1 QNRDDRGGQRGY
13 ERRDGGY
20 RRAPRDGDRREGGF
34 RPGGSRDGGYRG
46 SSPRDGG
53 RGSYGRDDRREGF
66 RGGDR
71 RDDRGQGD
79 RRFDRGPQRDDRG
92 GPRRDSGSR
101 FGGDR
106 REGGYGGGDRRGD
119 RGGYERRDDRGY
131 DRRDD
136 SRGDGFER
144 EDRVRDPELPDEI
157 TPKDLMPSARNEL
170 KTLTA
175 ENAERVARHVAM
187 AAQVID
193 DDPELAHEHAQAA
206 MRHAGRVGVV
216 RETLAITAYA
226 TGDFSLALRELRTVR
241 RITGRNDHAAMI
253 VDSERGVGRPE
264 KALEE
269 GRGVKREDLPVDQRV
284 ELAIALSGARLD
296 LGQTELALHE
306 LDIPEDDP
314 DRAFEWSAGLFAA
327 RAAVLSDLGRDDE
340 AAEWTRRADV
350 AGDAVASRLAEGDT
364 VEIEEIYIP
373 SLAGDDEQQG
383 FDSDD
388 EPVAEE
394 TGDASTDEN
403 GADDEIIDAVP
414 NDDSATEPAVQD
426 DTPAAPV
433 ATSDVPSAES
443 AEADASTDDTVT
455 DAAASDELVT
465 AAPAADMSAADDEPA
480 ADVVTTDDVPT
491 EEISPDDIVV
501 DDQSISDEVAELL
514 AAAGI
519 TDDDEDGA
527 GESDEKN

>member
-1 QNRDDRGGQRGY
+1 
-13 ERRDGGY
+13 
-20 RRAPRDGDRREGGF
+20 
-34 RPGGSRDGGYRG
+34 
-46 SSPRDGG
+46 
-53 RGSYGRDDRREGF
+53 
-66 RGGDR
+66 
-71 RDDRGQGD
+71 
-79 RRFDRGPQRDDRG
+79 
-92 GPRRDSGSR
+92 
-101 FGGDR
+101 
-106 REGGYGGGDRRGD
+106 
-119 RGGYERRDDRGY
+119 
-131 DRRDD
+131 
-136 SRGDGFER
+136 
-144 EDRVRDPELPDEI
+144 
-157 TPKDLMPSARNEL
+157 
-170 KTLTA
+170 
-175 ENAERVARHVAM
+175 
-187 AAQVID
+187 
-193 DDPELAHEHAQAA
+193 

-226 TGDFSLALRELRTVR
+226 TGDFALALRELRTVR
-241 RITGRNDHAAMI
+241 RITGRNEHAAMI

-269 GRGVKREDLPVDQRV
+269 GRGVNREDLPIDQRV

-340 AAEWTRRADV
+340 AAEWTRRAEV

-383 FDSDD
+383 FDADDESDD
-388 EPVAEE
+388 ASEPSGEPVAEE
-394 TGDASTDEN
+394 PGDASTDESR
-403 GADDEIIDAVP
+403 ADDEIIDTVP
-414 NDDSATEPAVQD
+414 TDDSASETAVQEPSAQD
-426 DTPAAPV
+426 ESPVTPV
-433 ATSDVPSAES
+433 ATSDVPSAEG
-443 AEADASTDDTVT
+443 AEADASTDDTASGV
-455 DAAASDELVT
+455 AASDELVT
-465 AAPAADMSAADDEPA
+465 DAPAADMSAADDEPA
-480 ADVVTTDDVPT
+480 ADVVTTDDVPAVDETQDETPGDAPDVTPEDARADNADT
-491 EEISPDDIVV
+491 EAAIADAAPSDVPTDDISPDDIVV

>member
-1 QNRDDRGGQRGY
+1 
-13 ERRDGGY
+13 
-20 RRAPRDGDRREGGF
+20 
-34 RPGGSRDGGYRG
+34 
-46 SSPRDGG
+46 
-53 RGSYGRDDRREGF
+53 
-66 RGGDR
+66 
-71 RDDRGQGD
+71 
-79 RRFDRGPQRDDRG
+79 
-92 GPRRDSGSR
+92 
-101 FGGDR
+101 
-106 REGGYGGGDRRGD
+106 
-119 RGGYERRDDRGY
+119 
-131 DRRDD
+131 
-136 SRGDGFER
+136 
-144 EDRVRDPELPDEI
+144 
-157 TPKDLMPSARNEL
+157 MPSARNEL

-226 TGDFSLALRELRTVR
+226 TGDFALALRELRTVR
-241 RITGRNDHAAMI
+241 RITGRNEHAAMI

-269 GRGVKREDLPVDQRV
+269 GRGVNREDLPIDQRV

-340 AAEWTRRADV
+340 AAEWTRRAEV

-383 FDSDD
+383 FDADDESDD
-388 EPVAEE
+388 ASEPSGEPVAEE
-394 TGDASTDEN
+394 PGDASTDESR
-403 GADDEIIDAVP
+403 ADDEIIDTVP
-414 NDDSATEPAVQD
+414 TDDSASETAVQEPSAQD
-426 DTPAAPV
+426 ESPVTPV
-433 ATSDVPSAES
+433 ATSDVPSAEG
-443 AEADASTDDTVT
+443 AEADASTDDTASGV
-455 DAAASDELVT
+455 AASDELVT
-465 AAPAADMSAADDEPA
+465 DAPAADMSAADDEPA
-480 ADVVTTDDVPT
+480 ADVVTTDDVPAVDETQDETPGDAPDVTPEDARADNADT
-491 EEISPDDIVV
+491 EAAIADAAPSDVPTDDISPDDIVV